1 MGSTFARLLGVI
13 LWCAWGLGWAEAEM
27 PSGLREALEQARHG
41 IETEAGGYR
50 AHNPRNAQQIAFR
63 EGGIEV
69 APAGPDASWSWG
81 LQLIG
86 YGTPQDLQAL
96 PPAQGQ
102 VSGTRV
108 EYRRGP
114 LTEWYDNRVLGL
126 EQGFT
131 LHEPP
136 PGTDGDLLLALRL
149 RGGLSPQWDQTGQA
163 LSFYTPS
170 GDYALSYRDLKVVDA
185 DGQPLPAHLA
195 LRDQTLEIH
204 LEVRDAHWPISV
216 DPLVVNEQKVTEPAT
231 DAPVVDTSFG
241 RSVALD
247 GDTAVVGA
255 PADTCSAGLSICGAA
270 YVFTRLEGAWILEQ
284 KLMASDAAGDSAF
297 GIAVAL
303 SGDTLLVGAMQ
314 ADCVA
319 GLDCGAVYFFTREGN
334 RWTEQQKLTASDA
347 AENHG
352 FGRSIALSGSTAL
365 VGGGGAAYVFY
376 RSGPDWIEQQKLTA
390 SDTPGDFFGWSV
402 ALSGDTA
409 LVGAMYHACAGG
421 GYQCGAVYVYTRSGG
436 TWTEQQRLTARD
448 AQENAAFGQSVAV
461 SGDTA
466 FVGAPFTGCDE
477 ETEGAPCGAAYVFT
491 RSAGVWTRSK
501 SS

>member
-1 MGSTFARLLGVI
+1 M
-13 LWCAWGLGWAEAEM
+13 
-27 PSGLREALEQARHG
+27 
-41 IETEAGGYR
+41 
-50 AHNPRNAQQIAFR
+50 
-63 EGGIEV
+63 
-69 APAGPDASWSWG
+69 
-81 LQLIG
+81 
-86 YGTPQDLQAL
+86 
-96 PPAQGQ
+96 
-102 VSGTRV
+102 
-108 EYRRGP
+108 
-114 LTEWYDNRVLGL
+114 
-126 EQGFT
+126 
-131 LHEPP
+131 
-136 PGTDGDLLLALRL
+136 
-149 RGGLSPQWDQTGQA
+149 
-163 LSFYTPS
+163 
-170 GDYALSYRDLKVVDA
+170 VDA